1 MVFARAH
8 SNFVWRVLSG
18 ELNRDSPDLPLPAP
32 AVYLWPLFPNKAL
45 ALSRSLSL
53 SLALFGPQRLAP
65 VLRLFQDRVV
75 NGLLCT
81 LFGHVSPCV
90 HIVALGRI
98 A

>member
-65 VLRLFQDRVV
+65 VRFGSFRIA
-75 NGLLCT
+75 LLTVYYVHCLAMLAHACT
-81 LFGHVSPCV
+81 LLH
-90 HIVALGRI
+90 
-98 A
+98 